1 MGLKPY
7 LGPTLAA
14 FFVCAVYSALA
25 QSVPAARE
33 SRLPLAIG
41 AGFSGYNPDYGHGH
55 LLGGTLWI
63 DYTLPHMPSL
73 LHGLSLEAEGRD
85 LNYGRSSS
93 QPANLRE
100 DIVQG
105 GLMYSWPHFR
115 KFHPYGKFSEG
126 YGNTDYECDTLA
138 ECDNTAPG
146 RFHDSRTIFSGG
158 GGVEYRVF
166 QRVWVRADYEYQS
179 WPNFFKHFYTGAPPG
194 RLNPQGFTLGAM
206 YHFNYPHFH

>member
-14 FFVCAVYSALA
+14 FFVCAAYSALA
-25 QSVPAARE
+25 QTVPAATE

-41 AGFSGYNPDYGHGH
+41 AGFSGYNPDFGHGH

-63 DYTLPHMPSL
+63 DYSPNRVPSFL
-73 LHGLSLEAEGRD
+73 RGIGIEAEARD
-85 LNYGRSSS
+85 LNYGRSSTEW
-93 QPANLRE
+93 PDLRE

-105 GLMYSWPHFR
+105 GLIYSWPHFR
-115 KFHPYGKFSEG
+115 KFRPYGKFSEG
-126 YGNTDYECDTLA
+126 YGNTDYGSSTVG
-138 ECDNTAPG
+138 PY
-146 RFHDSRTIFSGG
+146 HDSRTIFSGG

-179 WPNFFKHFYTGAPPG
+179 WPNFFKHTLTGAPPG